1 MENWIISNFLLLFK
15 ENEIII
21 YEIYIFIAEVLSQ
34 IKWLDNNIVN
44 YVKDEEWK
52 ILRALF
58 LERMGKMAKM
68 LTIQFSW
75 NETKYIQIILNK
87 IDDKIEKELSFNLF
101 ELVKDDLNKMDFGVL
116 VVGAPVTKEQVIKL
130 SGLVMNTLEMSMER
144 RRELK
149 QKIEGRMHSY

>member
-1 MENWIISNFLLLFK
+1 MEKWIISNFLLLFK
-15 ENEIII
+15 ENEITF
-21 YEIYIFIAEVLSQ
+21 YEIYIIIAEVLSQ
-34 IKWLDNNIVN
+34 IKWLDDNIVN

-75 NETKYIQIILNK
+75 NETQYIQIILNK
-87 IDDKIEKELSFNLF
+87 IDDKIEKRLSFNLF
-101 ELVKDDLNKMDFGVL
+101 ELVKDDLNKMDFGIL
-116 VVGAPVTKEQVIKL
+116 VDAPVTIEQVIKL
-130 SGLVMNTLEMSMER
+130 SGLVMNTLKMSMER
-144 RRELK
+144 SLELK